1 MNSMFFVR
9 CHFHMVWKLIF
20 IFSWKKTIFFGI
32 ICKYLKTTNKF
43 EKNPSTERERAPSSR
58 AKRGFS
64 LKNKC
69 KTECCTCWPSSTI
82 EQLPTRARCSSHKVG
97 TSVQA
102 HQRQTCHWDCRQFIY
117 SFIDGYSYSA
127 NVICKMPMQYILS
140 RFWKKKKKERFFIV
154 SIPQRF
160 VTSEFCFCMRWFF
173 FSFCSHSMYFYFDI
187 EKKKV
192 MFECTHSH

>member
-1 MNSMFFVR
+1 MPFSHGLKIDFYFLLKKD
-9 CHFHMVWKLIF
+9 HIF
-20 IFSWKKTIFFGI
+20 RYYLRIFKNHQQIRKKPID
-32 ICKYLKTTNKF
+32 
-43 EKNPSTERERAPSSR
+43 RERDIEPSSR
-58 AKRGFS
+58 AKGGFS

-127 NVICKMPMQYILS
+127 NVICKMPMQYTILS

-160 VTSEFCFCMRWFF
+160 VKSEFCFCWFF
-173 FSFCSHSMYFYFDI
+173 FLFCSHSMYFYFDI

-192 MFECTHSH
+192 MFECTRSH